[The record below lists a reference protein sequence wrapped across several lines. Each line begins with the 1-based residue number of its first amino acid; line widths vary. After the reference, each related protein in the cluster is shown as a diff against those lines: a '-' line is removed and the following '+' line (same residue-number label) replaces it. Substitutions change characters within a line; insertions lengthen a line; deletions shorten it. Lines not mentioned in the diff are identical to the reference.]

1 MVSRDSD
8 AGGDEFYTFDP
19 SGSVA
24 QRQDGGGGLLSSD
37 VYDGFGNLQA
47 TTGGGADVF
56 GFAGQWGGYTDAE
69 TGLVLMTHRFYD
81 PQAGRFL
88 TRDPLEYIGGVNLYG
103 YCTNDPVNRS
113 DPEGYKSYCGP
124 NQFEEW
130 RKAHAPYSDK
140 KTFHDCMARLKNR
153 NPTLKT
159 CIDDDGEF
167 YVQGKDGK
175 PNYDEPLGNA
185 WDCVRDCGPVK
196 IGPPIIIKDPHP
208 VNPQGPPVWIRI
220 PPRVPIGPEPVP
232 L

>member
-88 TRDPLEYIGGVNLYG
+88 TRDPINFYGCINLYAFT
-103 YCTNDPVNRS
+103 TNNPVNFADPLVLYVTIPIEHREDCEERCLENYLTDSSTCKKISNPLDRVKCYIEEGEKLVKCLKSCGNLPPRPCDPQPDPVWPYP
-113 DPEGYKSYCGP
+113 DPLP
-124 NQFEEW
+124 DW
-130 RKAHAPYSDK
+130 PPTRK
-140 KTFHDCMARLKNR
+140 T
-153 NPTLKT
+153 NP
-159 CIDDDGEF
+159 IW
-167 YVQGKDGK
+167 
-175 PNYDEPLGNA
+175 PI
-185 WDCVRDCGPVK
+185 WPVY
-196 IGPPIIIKDPHP
+196 PWP
-208 VNPQGPPVWIRI
+208 VP
-220 PPRVPIGPEPVP
+220 VPI
-232 L
+232 